1 MATEPEMVTLEEAK
15 EQVRLVSEALGQL
28 HIAFAR
34 TIVNELGKE
43 KGKKLILKAIKS
55 YGSKVQL
62 GAKGFKFYGMLE
74 RFDQFEVEGERRWRA
89 DGCAMGKVWHDLDE
103 AELGH
108 LYCFVDV
115 FVAMTR
121 NPERKVGHD
130 KLFCP
135 DGYCA
140 GAVKQTTEQERKDFA
155 SENGDLKDLDYHL

>member
-1 MATEPEMVTLEEAK
+1 MAAEPEMVTLEEAK
-15 EQVRLVSEALGQL
+15 EQVRMVSEALGQL
-28 HIAFAR
+28 HIAYAR
-34 TIVNELGKE
+34 TIANELGKE
-43 KGKKLILKAIKS
+43 RGKKLVLKAIKS
-55 YGSKVQL
+55 YGSRAQL

-89 DGCAMGKVWHDLDE
+89 DGCAMGKVWRDLGE

-108 LYCFVDV
+108 LYCYVDP

-121 NPERKVGHD
+121 NPERKVCHD

-140 GAVKQTTEQERKDFA
+140 GAVRPTTEQERKDFA
-155 SENGDLKDLDYHL
+155 DKDKDWSYLDE